1 MHDSCGGT
9 RSVDC
14 RGRRSGGRRR
24 MLRFAIGPHT
34 SGAFAAPVMA
44 TGRVRPI
51 YCVKASSIRV
61 WLVGLGVQRAAL

>member
-1 MHDSCGGT
+1 
-9 RSVDC
+9 
-14 RGRRSGGRRR
+14 